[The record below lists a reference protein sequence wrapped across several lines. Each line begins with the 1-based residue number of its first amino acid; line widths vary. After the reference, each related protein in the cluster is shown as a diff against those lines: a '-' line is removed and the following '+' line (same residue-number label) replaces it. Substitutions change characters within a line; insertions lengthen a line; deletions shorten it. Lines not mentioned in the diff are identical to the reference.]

1 MRMCHVD
8 VNRGGLAENGRRGY
22 TGPVRKFNY
31 GDSIPLEAGASG
43 KNSRSSWMYAVW
55 LQAVGIQ
62 GGSIR
67 QQGGLSRDGAHADI
81 PFSQRAD
88 YRSPPVFPCGYL
100 SYRNG
105 NASRRW
111 RKVCRK
117 LETKKRLI
125 YAYHRLLAPSSNTP
139 ASYTVFNTIN
149 RKTRGRYANSIAT
162 NTSFLYLLP

>member
-1 MRMCHVD
+1 
-8 VNRGGLAENGRRGY
+8 
-22 TGPVRKFNY
+22 
-31 GDSIPLEAGASG
+31 
-43 KNSRSSWMYAVW
+43 MYAVW

-162 NTSFLYLLP
+162 NTSFFIPATISDFISPALFSFSLDLGRELGCAWF